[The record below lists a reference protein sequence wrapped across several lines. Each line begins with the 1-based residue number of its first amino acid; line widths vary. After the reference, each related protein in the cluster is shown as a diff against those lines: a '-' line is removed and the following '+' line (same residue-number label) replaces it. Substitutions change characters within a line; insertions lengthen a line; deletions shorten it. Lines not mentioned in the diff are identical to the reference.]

1 MGVWSV
7 WGRMRER
14 CKSVNKCKWEANHSK
29 WQPTTTHLIWWLA
42 PAHLSFDR
50 SHQILR
56 KYCDNIAAAAIFAIF
71 LLHKAPWSFF
81 LIETLSIVTTSYENV
96 LWSDALSMVGET
108 VTVRRPM
115 ISKDPRRH
123 PFLQLSKR
131 FTTTVTQRRSQQQ
144 RFWNKGAEAG
154 KISVWSFELH
164 YSYTVRLVNMRV
176 SWIMNMPTC
185 DASVYTIFVPGSG
198 PS

>member
-29 WQPTTTHLIWWLA
+29 WQPTGTHLIWWLA

-50 SHQILR
+50 SHRILR

-96 LWSDALSMVGET
+96 LWSDQMPFPWLVRLWQWGGRWSRRIHGDILSSSCQNVSQPPSHNA
-108 VTVRRPM
+108 VR
-115 ISKDPRRH
+115 S
-123 PFLQLSKR
+123 
-131 FTTTVTQRRSQQQ
+131 
-144 RFWNKGAEAG
+144 NKGFET
-154 KISVWSFELH
+154 KVLKLEKYQFDHLSFI
-164 YSYTVRLVNMRV
+164 TVIL
-176 SWIMNMPTC
+176 
-185 DASVYTIFVPGSG
+185 SG
-198 PS
+198 LSICESHE

>member
-29 WQPTTTHLIWWLA
+29 WQPTGTHLIWWLA

-81 LIETLSIVTTSYENV
+81 LLETLINCDNILWKCSLIRCPFHGWWDCDSEEADDLQGSTATSFPPAVKTFHNHRHTT
-96 LWSDALSMVGET
+96 
-108 VTVRRPM
+108 
-115 ISKDPRRH
+115 
-123 PFLQLSKR
+123 PFAPTK
-131 FTTTVTQRRSQQQ
+131 V
-144 RFWNKGAEAG
+144 WNKGAKAG